1 MSVRVRFAPSPTGFL
16 HVGGA
21 RTALFNYLFARAQ
34 GGVFILRIEDT
45 DAARST
51 GEASAAI
58 LDSMRWLGLGWDEGP
73 EVGGDHGPYF
83 QSERRPLYRRAADAL
98 LAAGR
103 AYPCYCT
110 AAELEQRR
118 EAQLA
123 RGEPPRYD
131 GRCRGLAAAARARHE
146 AEGRTAA
153 LRFALPGP
161 GETTWDDIVRGR
173 VAFQNEVLDDFV
185 LLRSDG
191 LSTYNFACVVDDDAM
206 AISHVIRGDDHI
218 SNTPRQILLYQALGL
233 DPPAF
238 AHVPMILGADGTR
251 LSKRH
256 GATSVAAYAELGYLP
271 EAMNN
276 FLALLGWSYDGEREL
291 FSLAELERVFRLERV
306 GSNPAVFNLEKL
318 EWMNGQ
324 HMKRLAEEE
333 RVRRVVE
340 FLAARGH
347 DLSARDPAWRAA
359 LVRAIGD
366 RLKTLADAELYGGF
380 ALRDEVAL
388 DEAAWAEVRERAEVG
403 PRLEALAARLE
414 RDPDYSLASLER
426 ETRGLAAELGIKAGE
441 LMSSARVALTGR
453 KVAPGLFEVMW
464 LLGRERAV
472 ARLRDAAA
480 RWASETQQGRV

>member
-153 LRFALPGP
+153 
-161 GETTWDDIVRGR
+161 
-173 VAFQNEVLDDFV
+173 
-185 LLRSDG
+185 
-191 LSTYNFACVVDDDAM
+191 
-206 AISHVIRGDDHI
+206 
-218 SNTPRQILLYQALGL
+218 
-233 DPPAF
+233 
-238 AHVPMILGADGTR
+238 
-251 LSKRH
+251 
-256 GATSVAAYAELGYLP
+256 
-271 EAMNN
+271 
-276 FLALLGWSYDGEREL
+276 
-291 FSLAELERVFRLERV
+291 
-306 GSNPAVFNLEKL
+306 
-318 EWMNGQ
+318 
-324 HMKRLAEEE
+324 
-333 RVRRVVE
+333 
-340 FLAARGH
+340 
-347 DLSARDPAWRAA
+347 
-359 LVRAIGD
+359 
-366 RLKTLADAELYGGF
+366 
-380 ALRDEVAL
+380 
-388 DEAAWAEVRERAEVG
+388 
-403 PRLEALAARLE
+403 
-414 RDPDYSLASLER
+414 
-426 ETRGLAAELGIKAGE
+426 
-441 LMSSARVALTGR
+441 
-453 KVAPGLFEVMW
+453 
-464 LLGRERAV
+464 
-472 ARLRDAAA
+472 
-480 RWASETQQGRV
+480 